1 MKLLLLAMM
10 ILGSSLALTAQTEAP
25 KEELPFQPAETLS
38 ITDIE
43 VPFNSIASGTVVLDA
58 VISEAGKVQTVEV
71 RRDIVSL
78 TEPVVRAVK
87 EWEFAPA
94 TFAGKAITS
103 RVPVALTVRPP
114 LWQVEQIPLP
124 ALKPQTGVAI
134 QAEFQAAEVIRAA
147 FPKYPESSIVNA
159 VTIVLEVTL
168 SEKGEAGEVKV
179 LQDFP
184 PLTVEAK
191 AVLGEWRFMP
201 ATFNGHPVASKI
213 VLAFVFREPISPDR

>member
-1 MKLLLLAMM
+1 MKRLLLAMM
-10 ILGSSLALTAQTEAP
+10 ILGSSLALMAQTEPAR
-25 KEELPFQPAETLS
+25 EEPSFQPPETLS

-87 EWEFAPA
+87 EWEFSPA

-114 LWQVEQIPLP
+114 LWQVDQIPLP
-124 ALKPQTGVAI
+124 ALKPQTGAAI
-134 QAEFQAAEVIRAA
+134 QAEYQAAEVIRAA
-147 FPKYPESSIVNA
+147 FPKYPESIIVNA

-168 SEKGEAGEVKV
+168 NEKGEAGDAKV

-213 VLAFVFREPISPDR
+213 VLAFVFREPTSPDR